1 MDTSGSPV
9 QSQDRELTAVVS
21 DENNNDMTAGKE
33 DSEPDRESDV
43 SKSTTTAEADVCE
56 NVNVREMR
64 KFFIEQG
71 RRFAVP
77 VVCWDQP
84 LSMEFHP
91 FRDQPH
97 YVVHKID
104 I

>member
-9 QSQDRELTAVVS
+9 HSQDREITAVVS
-21 DENNNDMTAGKE
+21 DENNNDVTTGKE
-33 DSEPDRESDV
+33 DSDPDRESDV
-43 SKSTTTAEADVCE
+43 SKSTATAEADVCE

-77 VVCWDQP
+77 VVCWVPTTLCRPQN
-84 LSMEFHP
+84 
-91 FRDQPH
+91 
-97 YVVHKID
+97 
-104 I
+104 

>member
-43 SKSTTTAEADVCE
+43 SRSATTAEADVCE

-84 LSMEFHP
+84 TYEYGIPSF
-91 FRDQPH
+91 
-97 YVVHKID
+97 
-104 I
+104 